1 MHFVRSPLILEEEI
15 KCVWGIWNINV
26 LLDGVNEALWL
37 LPVDRSLHLMGCG
50 LSFASSPYVNQYS
63 TTVNLFWLLTFELLP
78 RHPTLINILPQSIC
92 FDCWPLSFF
101 LGQCFPHPDL
111 HTTLSQSH
119 PTNLLTL
126 LSYLLALR

>member
-50 LSFASSPYVNQYS
+50 LSFASSPYVNQYCF
-63 TTVNLFWLLTFELLP
+63 TVKKIPLTFDFFFEPTLTSILPSHIVTILTYLLCMVTLLTYLLCIV
-78 RHPTLINILPQSIC
+78 T
-92 FDCWPLSFF
+92 
-101 LGQCFPHPDL
+101 
-111 HTTLSQSH
+111 
-119 PTNLLTL
+119 LLT
-126 LSYLLALR
+126 YLLCMVTLLAYLLCRPTS